1 MMKFKEE
8 FLCFIWQFRLIQ
20 HAKLQTTLGE
30 PLEII
35 HCGFPNSHAG
45 PDFYD
50 VKIKVGST
58 IWVGNVEIHVKS
70 SDWHVHGHQI
80 NKAYDNVVLHVV
92 LVDDSPVS
100 RLDGTLI
107 PTLIVKDLYPQSLVD
122 RYKSLM
128 TTKQYFPCE
137 SQIST
142 VDQIVVHSWLSR
154 VVVERYESKY
164 VEVCA
169 ILKQNKGDWDA
180 TLYFLLARGFG
191 FKVNNAPFEMLA
203 RSLNHQLFHKYKDN
217 PVQIEA
223 LIFGQAG
230 FLSGDFQERYPVQ
243 LQSEYE
249 FLKKKFNLKPME
261 VSVWKFLRMRPGS
274 FPTKRLAQF
283 AGLMIKSQH
292 LFSKILEAENLQ
304 AIKSE
309 FEALQIHAYWS
320 NHYHF
325 GATSVVSK
333 TQLGALSIENL
344 IINTVCLIL
353 FCYGK
358 ALDFPFYMDQA
369 FNILEQLQGE
379 NNSIVNRYSNSGIK
393 IETALVSQALLELN
407 KNYCARKKC
416 LNCGIG
422 IKILRS

>member
-1 MMKFKEE
+1 MRFKEE
-8 FLCFIWQFRLIQ
+8 FLCFIWQFRLFNG
-20 HAKLQTTLGE
+20 AKLSTTLGE
-30 PLEII
+30 QLEIV

-50 VKIKVGST
+50 VKVKVGST
-58 IWVGNVEIHVKS
+58 TWVGNVEVHIKS
-70 SDWHVHGHQI
+70 SDWQIHGHHV

-92 LVDDSPVS
+92 LVDDSPVF
-100 RLDGTLI
+100 RVDGTLI
-107 PTLIVKDLYPQSLVD
+107 PTLVLKDLYPQTLID

-128 TTKQYFPCE
+128 TTKQSFPCE
-137 SQIST
+137 SQIRS
-142 VDQIVVHSWLSR
+142 VDKIVVNSWLSR

-180 TLYFLLARGFG
+180 TLYFLLARSFG
-191 FKVNNAPFEMLA
+191 FKVNTAPFEMLA
-203 RSLNHQLFHKYKDN
+203 RSLNHQLLNKYKDN

-230 FLSGDFQERYPVQ
+230 FLSGEFTERYPAQ
-243 LQSEYE
+243 LKSEYE
-249 FLKKKFNLKPME
+249 FLRKKFNLVPME

-309 FEALQIHAYWS
+309 FKHLEIHSYWTT
-320 NHYHF
+320 HYHF

-358 ALDFPFYMDQA
+358 SLDSPVYMDQA
-369 FNILEQLQGE
+369 FSILEQLQGE
-379 NNSIVNRYSNSGIK
+379 NNSIVNRYSDCGIK
-393 IETALVSQALLELN
+393 IETAFVSQALLELN
-407 KNYCARKKC
+407 KSYCARKKC